1 MATSTVNK
9 QSDQEPFSGQKS
21 HRTIAVI
28 GNPNTG
34 KSTLFT
40 ALTGVHSRI
49 GNYPGVTVEKKV
61 GWFEFQ
67 NVQVQLVDL
76 PGTYSLSPRTID
88 EMVSVEVLLG
98 RQSEVG
104 RVDAVLCIVDAS
116 NLERNLYL
124 VSQVL
129 DLRLPT
135 ILVLNMWDVA
145 QSRGIQID
153 VPELSRR
160 LEIPVIA
167 CEAHRRK
174 QIDAVRKAMVQTTTQ
189 SRAPV
194 DLFPASFREESK
206 KLEAELQASGKDSLS
221 GYLVERLILDVGG
234 PLEQEWAKRGPDG
247 FANQLQQV
255 RERLIASGCRI
266 PSVEAKVRY
275 AWIRQILSGIVTA
288 PTQRAVTGTDKL
300 DHWLTHKVWGLVAFC
315 LIMFVVFQSISTIA
329 QPFMD
334 LFEAGQKQVGSWVGD
349 LLPPGPVRSLVVD
362 GVIAGVGG
370 ILVFLP
376 QICLLFLFIAI
387 LEDCGYM
394 ARAAFLM
401 DKLMTKVGLSGKSF
415 VPLMSSFACAIPGIM
430 ATRTI
435 ENRRDRM
442 VTILVAPLMSCS
454 ARAPVYWLMV
464 AAFFPQIYWFG
475 GLLSLHGVM
484 LFVMTFFGAVVA
496 IPVAWVLK
504 RSVFR
509 GETPPFVMELP
520 SYKWPSPGIVIHRVF
535 DRASAF
541 VLRAGTLILAT
552 SILIWVA
559 SYFPGNHKDEDQVL
573 AQIQQL
579 ETTLAEPLAHR
590 SELESL
596 KKGLQDSPSTDH
608 TNADVVAV
616 AAQLVDAQLTELEH
630 ELQPL
635 EELYQRRNKL
645 SERLL
650 AESYLGRFG
659 KAIEPAVKPL
669 GWDWRI
675 GIGVIASFPAREVI
689 VSTLGTIYS
698 LGGDVD
704 EQNAGLQAT
713 LRSATWPDGRLVYS
727 IPVALSIMVFF
738 ALCAQCASTLMII
751 RRETNHW
758 GWALF
763 TFTYMTTLAYLGA
776 WLVYTVSSLFVR

>member
-1 MATSTVNK
+1 MTTFTANN
-9 QSDQEPFSGQKS
+9 QSDREPSSGQKS

-61 GWFEFQ
+61 GWFEHR
-67 NVQVQLVDL
+67 NVHVQLVDL

-88 EMVSVEVLLG
+88 EMVSVDVLLG

-104 RVDAVLCIVDAS
+104 KVDAVLCIVDAS

-129 DLRLPT
+129 DLQLPT

-153 VPELSRR
+153 VAELSHR
-160 LEIPVIA
+160 LGIPVIP

-174 QIDAVRKAMVQTTTQ
+174 QIDAVRSATIETT
-189 SRAPV
+189 SNLRPFI
-194 DLFPASFREESK
+194 DLFPPEFRQESK
-206 KLEAELQASGKDSLS
+206 KLEIELRQPEKEQLPA
-221 GYLVERLILDVGG
+221 YLIERLILDVGG
-234 PLEQEWAKRGPDG
+234 PLEQECSKRLQNG
-247 FANQLQQV
+247 FSSQLQQV
-255 RERLIASGCRI
+255 RERLIAGGCRV

-275 AWIRQILSGIVTA
+275 AWIRKILSGVVTA
-288 PTQRAVTGTDKL
+288 PSKREVTATDKL
-300 DHWLTHKVWGLVAFC
+300 DHWLTHKVWGLVVFC

-334 LFEAGQKQVGSWVGD
+334 LFEAGQKQVGGWVGD
-349 LLPPGPVRSLVVD
+349 LLPPGPVRSLIVD

-484 LFVMTFFGAVVA
+484 LFVMTFFGALIAV
-496 IPVAWVLK
+496 PVAWVLK
-504 RSVFR
+504 KTVFR

-520 SYKWPSPGIVIHRVF
+520 SYKWPSPRIVIHRVF

-552 SILIWVA
+552 SILIWVV
-559 SYFPGNHKDEDQVL
+559 SYFPGSHREEDQVL
-573 AQIQQL
+573 AQIQEL
-579 ETTLAEPLAHR
+579 EPKLAEPLAKKNA
-590 SELESL
+590 LEEQ
-596 KKGLQDSPSTDH
+596 KKGLEEAATDQSK
-608 TNADVVAV
+608 ADLASVEASL
-616 AAQLVDAQLTELEH
+616 AEVDQELA
-630 ELQPL
+630 PL
-635 EELYQRRNKL
+635 EELHQRRNKL
-645 SERLL
+645 SEQLL

-659 KAIEPAVKPL
+659 KAIEPTVKPL

-675 GIGVIASFPAREVI
+675 GIGVMASFPAREVI
-689 VSTLGTIYS
+689 ISTLGTIYS

-704 EQNAGLQAT
+704 EQNAGLQSA
-713 LRSATWPDGRLVYS
+713 LRSATWPDGRPVYS

-758 GWALF
+758 GWAIF
-763 TFTYMTTLAYLGA
+763 TFTYMTALAYLGA
-776 WLVYTVSSLFVR
+776 WLAYTISSSFLR